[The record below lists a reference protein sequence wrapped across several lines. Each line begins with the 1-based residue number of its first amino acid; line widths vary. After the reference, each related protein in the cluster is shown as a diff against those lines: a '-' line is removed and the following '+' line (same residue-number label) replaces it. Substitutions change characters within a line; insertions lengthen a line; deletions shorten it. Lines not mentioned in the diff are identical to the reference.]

1 MVTRAT
7 VTASGRVRLPAEI
20 RRRHGLEKGG
30 DILIQETD
38 DAIVLRTVDQ
48 VLAEARAI
56 ARAIAERGGVGV
68 DAFLAE
74 RREEAERE

>member
-1 MVTRAT
+1 MVTRAR
-7 VTASGRVRLPAEI
+7 VTASGRVSLPAEI
-20 RRRHGLEKGG
+20 RRRHGLERGG

-56 ARAIAERGGVGV
+56 ARTMAERGNVAV

-74 RREEAERE
+74 RRE